1 MTQTDLI
8 ARQEWTTL
16 QNQYDS
22 YEKHSLLI
30 KLLNVVLM
38 SSMFIFGYHGV
49 WGIALIVILWLQD
62 SIWKTFQQRIEN
74 RLLAVEKMLASNEQE
89 DGMQFN
95 SSWQESRPGTI
106 GLVVEYLS
114 QSIRPTVAF
123 PHALLVAIALLAGPS
138 SIIG

>member
-1 MTQTDLI
+1 MTQTDSI

-22 YEKHSLLI
+22 YEKYSLLI
-30 KLLNVVLM
+30 KLVNIMLM
-38 SSMFIFGYHGV
+38 SSMLIFGYHGV